1 MEIDGVE
8 MVRLAEALTLL
19 LSVAVIVRDPAVRVA
34 LFIGM
39 TTLVT
44 NRPLLS
50 SLTGEPKFIL
60 STSIAMA
67 PIVNE
72 DRVAALLAV
81 KFSPVMA
88 RYWLGSAVVGDS
100 VMVGAAADRDCVSP
114 GEREA
119 NSNASAK
126 INR

>member
-8 MVRLAEALTLL
+8 MVRLAEALRLL
-19 LSVAVIVRDPAVRVA
+19 LSVAVMVRDPAARVA
-34 LFIGM
+34 LFIGT

-60 STSIAMA
+60 STSISMA

-72 DRVAALLAV
+72 DRVAAPPLV
-81 KFSPVMA
+81 KFSPVIA
-88 RYWLGSAVVGDS
+88 RYWLGRAVVGAI
-100 VMVGAAADRDCVSP
+100 VIFGAAADRDCVCP
-114 GEREA
+114 ADKEA
-119 NSNASAK
+119 ISNATAK